1 MPWHFCFVLR
11 SSKLPLFFCF
21 PSFRIYIFH
30 SQTPH
35 FYSYLHHPYHHILSV
50 LVMDSSRLVPLRFQ
64 HTDSKQLLFKRVLR
78 FSIFPIAFVLNVF
91 NRFFKR
97 ALPQKKKKQN
107 NNLQRRCKRRL
118 WHCVINSTCSVNL
131 LFLLFTH
138 SSSNCKT
145 FLCSF
150 GYSCPL
156 RLWPLIN

>member
-1 MPWHFCFVLR
+1 MLVNDHKADISGVHRTTAVVLV
-11 SSKLPLFFCF
+11 SGNTL
-21 PSFRIYIFH
+21 
-30 SQTPH
+30 
-35 FYSYLHHPYHHILSV
+35 LHREHISLKISV
-50 LVMDSSRLVPLRFQ
+50 LVMDSSRLVPLGFQ
-64 HTDSKQLLFKRVLR
+64 RTDSKQLLFKRVLR

-97 ALPQKKKKQN
+97 ALPQKKTKQ
-107 NNLQRRCKRRL
+107 LFAEKMQE